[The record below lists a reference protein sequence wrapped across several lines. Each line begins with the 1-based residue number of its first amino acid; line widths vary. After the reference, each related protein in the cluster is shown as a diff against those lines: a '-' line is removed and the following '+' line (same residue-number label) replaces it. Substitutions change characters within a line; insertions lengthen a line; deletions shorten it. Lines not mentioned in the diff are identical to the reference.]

1 MIAQLITPTHL
12 AIPPRRRAPPLRT
25 QTPTSDRPGARARPA
40 RIHRSSNRTRGADGR
55 ASLPGSLRW
64 RTQAGAHDWIRMTR
78 RDDRRL
84 SLLCAVMRSCGSR
97 TTSGEVWLCR
107 AAVEDTYS
115 RLIAGWPMATHM
127 RPSLVVDAPK
137 RALARRRPDPRAD
150 PPFRP
155 RRAVRQSAVRPRRTR
170 GGIAVSTGSR
180 GDAYDNAVAQ
190 TFFATL
196 KKELVSGRSWM
207 SRLELHSA
215 VFEYVD
221 AFYNRQRPHSGLEM
235 LSPVATNNYDSRSAI
250 ERNGSTNNHQHHHH
264 PQLSRK
270 PRQVRR
276 SALASAQMRRRKCR
290 RLT

>member
-1 MIAQLITPTHL
+1 MIAQLITPIHL
-12 AIPPRRRAPPLRT
+12 AIPPRRPASPLRT

-55 ASLPGSLRW
+55 ASLPGSLRR

-78 RDDRRL
+78 PYDRRL
-84 SLLCAVMRSCGSR
+84 SLLCAVTRSCGSR

-115 RLIAGWPMATHM
+115 RLIAGWSMATHM
-127 RPSLVVDAPK
+127 RASLVVDA
-137 RALARRRPDPRAD
+137 R
-150 PPFRP
+150 
-155 RRAVRQSAVRPRRTR
+155 SAVRPRCTR
-170 GGIAVSTGSR
+170 GGIVVSPGSR

-190 TFFATL
+190 TFLATL

-215 VFEYVD
+215 VFEYID
-221 AFYNRQRPHSGLEM
+221 AFYNRQRRHS
-235 LSPVATNNYDSRSAI
+235 
-250 ERNGSTNNHQHHHH
+250 QHHHH
-264 PQLSRK
+264 PHQVSRK
-270 PRQVRR
+270 PGQVRR
-276 SALASAQMRRRKCR
+276 SALALAQMRRRKCR

>member
-1 MIAQLITPTHL
+1 MMAQLITPTHL
-12 AIPPRRRAPPLRT
+12 AIPPRRPAPPLRT
-25 QTPTSDRPGARARPA
+25 KTPTSDRPGARARPA

-84 SLLCAVMRSCGSR
+84 SLLCAVTRSCGSR

-115 RLIAGWPMATHM
+115 RLIAGWSMATHM
-127 RPSLVVDAPK
+127 RASVVVDAPK
-137 RALARRRPDPRAD
+137 SALARRRPDPGLIHHSD
-150 PPFRP
+150 

-196 KKELVSGRSWM
+196 KKSTSAAAAGCHRSSSTRRC
-207 SRLELHSA
+207 SRTSMRSTTASA
-215 VFEYVD
+215 GTP
-221 AFYNRQRPHSGLEM
+221 APSALPGLDEQLR
-235 LSPVATNNYDSRSAI
+235 LSA
-250 ERNGSTNNHQHHHH
+250 
-264 PQLSRK
+264 PQLSAVDR
-270 PRQVRR
+270 PTTINITTTHTRCHANRDR
-276 SALASAQMRRRKCR
+276 SGGLRWHQLK
-290 RLT
+290 